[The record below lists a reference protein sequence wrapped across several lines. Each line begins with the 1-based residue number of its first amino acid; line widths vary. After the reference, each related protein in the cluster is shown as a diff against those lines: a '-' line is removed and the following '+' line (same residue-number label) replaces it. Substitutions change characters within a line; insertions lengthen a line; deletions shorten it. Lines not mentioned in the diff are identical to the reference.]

1 MLEEAKGQWPEELP
15 QVLWGYR
22 TTART
27 STGHTPFSLAYGC
40 EAMLPIEVE
49 IPTIRTQIYDQDSN
63 HTRLEE
69 TLDLIEE
76 KRAEAQ
82 LRNAAYQQRT
92 TRYFNKRV
100 RDRKF
105 GMGDL
110 MLRHIFL
117 ATRDPTAG
125 VLGPNW
131 EGPYQIE
138 SVIRPGVYKLA
149 RLDGS
154 LIQRAWNG
162 EHLRPYYQ

>member
-1 MLEEAKGQWPEELP
+1 MEEAKGRWPEELP

-63 HTRLEE
+63 HTQLEE

-76 KRAEAQ
+76 KKEEAQ
-82 LRNAAYQQRT
+82 LRNADYQQRT
-92 TRYFNKRV
+92 IRYFNKRV

-110 MLRHIFL
+110 VLRRIFL
-117 ATRDPTAG
+117 ATRDPAVG
-125 VLGPNW
+125 VLGLNW
-131 EGPYQIE
+131 EGPY
-138 SVIRPGVYKLA
+138 
-149 RLDGS
+149 
-154 LIQRAWNG
+154 
-162 EHLRPYYQ
+162 